1 MYIRTFVGYVT
12 RYPEAV
18 ALSTIYT
25 EATMLGYPDEIL
37 SDQDLNFTS
46 QFLTHY
52 TLDDKE

>member
-18 ALSTIYT
+18 ALSAIYT
-25 EATMLGYPDEIL
+25 ETTMLGYPDEIL

-46 QFLTHY
+46 QLMIK
-52 TLDDKE
+52 DVW